1 MKKKVLV
8 ACGTGGVTSTVATHK
23 IKALCEENGIQV
35 DMIQCA
41 YGEIFQYV
49 DDIDLI
55 VTTQKMGVPLGKP
68 VIFALAYITG
78 MGEQELN
85 AQILAELTR

>member
-23 IKALCEENGIQV
+23 IKTLCEENGIQV
-35 DMIQCA
+35 EMTQCG

-49 DDIDLI
+49 NETDLI
-55 VTTQKMGVPLGKP
+55 VTTQKLNSSLGKP

-78 MGEQELN
+78 VGEEELN
-85 AQILAELTR
+85 AQILAELKR